1 MWSAL
6 DTIFKQKFSV
16 DLFEFSDMK
25 YIDSKLSLIKYM
37 HCYLA
42 NMEFCFVSIKWLL
55 FGFCSNQCLTS
66 VVKFSKTHTMVV
78 HFSGRTRPK
87 RKKTENT
94 TTLELWSLLPE
105 SSTGSSIFLL
115 AFFFFFFFFYV
126 EFFFPPTEI
135 AHIIGYFTE
144 QTLILS
150 QNDRWCL
157 FDITSFR
164 SLICFNFCLPI
175 IISFSFLQRSLQIL
189 LIVWDAIVMVG
200 CIVCFEY
207 FKYCLCI
214 IITRESFHQKQ
225 ILFSKLMSE
234 WCNFLVTFFNF
245 LFLLVCFLFRWCFNP
260 SSQFFTFYFT
270 AK

>member
-25 YIDSKLSLIKYM
+25 YIDSKLSLIEYM

-78 HFSGRTRPK
+78 HFSSRTRPK

-105 SSTGSSIFLL
+105 SNTESSIFLL
-115 AFFFFFFFFYV
+115 AYFFFFFFFLMLHVVF
-126 EFFFPPTEI
+126 
-135 AHIIGYFTE
+135 H
-144 QTLILS
+144 QQKLLTLLATS
-150 QNDRWCL
+150 QNKHLYSPRT
-157 FDITSFR
+157 INGV
-164 SLICFNFCLPI
+164 SLISPLLDHLFALT
-175 IISFSFLQRSLQIL
+175 SVFL
-189 LIVWDAIVMVG
+189 
-200 CIVCFEY
+200 
-207 FKYCLCI
+207 
-214 IITRESFHQKQ
+214 
-225 ILFSKLMSE
+225 
-234 WCNFLVTFFNF
+234 
-245 LFLLVCFLFRWCFNP
+245 
-260 SSQFFTFYFT
+260 
-270 AK
+270 